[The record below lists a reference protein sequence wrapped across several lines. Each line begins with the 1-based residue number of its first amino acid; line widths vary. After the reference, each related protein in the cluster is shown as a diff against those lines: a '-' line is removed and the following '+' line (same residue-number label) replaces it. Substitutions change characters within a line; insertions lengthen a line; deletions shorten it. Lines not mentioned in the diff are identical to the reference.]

1 MKLPASS
8 PALRGMPLR
17 IVAWLLRFDVFRD
30 LLLARVR
37 KDSNIAKLPDTR

>member
-8 PALRGMPLR
+8 PALRGTLLR
-17 IVAWLLRFDVFRD
+17 IVAWLVRFDVVRD

-37 KDSNIAKLPDTR
+37 RDSNITRLPETR